1 MELVGEEKRIQTLFR
16 ELRLEDEHVTPRF
29 AAVLGRAQSRSFAPR
44 RTLKLSF
51 VAAAAFVVCALA
63 GLAWLSG
70 RWERSLESNSAVV
83 VAIPIAGVDS
93 LQTRVN
99 RTAIEVAPS
108 DLNHRFDSKSRLMK
122 LLAHRRAEA
131 LAARRAEVR
140 NAAAISSW
148 QSPTT
153 ALMRSPVEQV
163 LTSLPQLNESVNALK
178 SFLPN
183 RSN

>member
-29 AAVLGRAQSRSFAPR
+29 QIVWNRAQSGSFAPR
-44 RTLKLSF
+44 KTLTLSS
-51 VAAAAFVVCALA
+51 VAAAGFLVCALA
-63 GLAWLSG
+63 GLAWLSR
-70 RWERSLESNSAVV
+70 RWERSLETNSAVV
-83 VAIPIAGVDS
+83 SAVPITNISAAPGGKTVNVA
-93 LQTRVN
+93 
-99 RTAIEVAPS
+99 APS
-108 DLNHRFDSKSRLMK
+108 DRNHRSDSKSRLMK
-122 LLAHRRAEA
+122 LLAHRRAEE
-131 LAARRAEVR
+131 LAARRAEIR

-178 SFLPN
+178 SFLPS

>member
-16 ELRLEDEHVTPRF
+16 ELRLADEHVTPRF

-44 RTLKLSF
+44 SAFNLAF
-51 VAAAAFVVCALA
+51 VAAMALLVCAIASLV
-63 GLAWLSG
+63 WLS
-70 RWERSLESNSAVV
+70 RQWQRSLTSNSAVV
-83 VAIPIAGVDS
+83 AAVPITGIDSAPIGVNQTATVVATSGP
-93 LQTRVN
+93 
-99 RTAIEVAPS
+99 
-108 DLNHRFDSKSRLMK
+108 NHHSDSKSGLMK
-122 LLAHRRAEA
+122 LLAHRRAQA
-131 LAARRAEVR
+131 LAARRAEIR
-140 NAAAISSW
+140 DAAAISSW

-178 SFLPN
+178 SFLPS

>member
-1 MELVGEEKRIQTLFR
+1 MELVGEEKRILTLFR
-16 ELRLEDEHVTPRF
+16 ELRLADEQVTPRF

-44 RTLKLSF
+44 RTFKFSF
-51 VAAAAFVVCALA
+51 VAAAALLVCALA
-63 GLAWLSG
+63 GLAWLS
-70 RWERSLESNSAVV
+70 RQWERRLESISAVIAAV
-83 VAIPIAGVDS
+83 PITSIDS
-93 LQTRVN
+93 APTEVK
-99 RTAIEVAPS
+99 RTAVVTTS
-108 DLNHRFDSKSRLMK
+108 DLNHRSDSNSRLMK

-131 LAARRAEVR
+131 LAARRAEIR

-163 LTSLPQLNESVNALK
+163 FTSLPQLNESVNALK

>member
-29 AAVLGRAQSRSFAPR
+29 QIAWNRAQSRSFAPR

-51 VAAAAFVVCALA
+51 VAATALLICALVS
-63 GLAWLSG
+63 LVWLSR
-70 RWERSLESNSAVV
+70 RWERSEPNSVVAVVPNSAIDSTPSGGNRRATVVTTSGTDHRSDSNS
-83 VAIPIAGVDS
+83 
-93 LQTRVN
+93 
-99 RTAIEVAPS
+99 
-108 DLNHRFDSKSRLMK
+108 RLIK

-131 LAARRAEVR
+131 LAVRRAEIR

-153 ALMRSPVEQV
+153 ALMSSPVEQV
-163 LTSLPQLNESVNALK
+163 LTSLPQLNESVNALN
-178 SFLPN
+178 SFLPS